1 MSKIQF
7 IHINENGTH
16 DLGQCDAKLYLEENA
31 AKKAAQAFIDW
42 ARENPDAS
50 TRQVLH
56 RFIDLPGLAQER
68 LGAAIEAEAKRR
80 GL

>member
-16 DLGQCDAKLYLEENA
+16 DLGQCDAGLYLKEHA
-31 AKKAAQAFIDW
+31 AKKAAQAFVKW
-42 ARENPDAS
+42 ASENPDAT

-56 RFIDLPGLAQER
+56 RFIDLPPLAQER
-68 LGAAIEAEAKRR
+68 LGAAIEQESKRR